1 MSSPA
6 SAPAHSVEEV
16 AEAPARRPRRR
27 PAPPLA
33 ALAILGIIV
42 LAGICAPLLAPHDA
56 ETPALA
62 VRGLPPGSVAEGGAY
77 LLGTDALG
85 RDLLSRLIFGARVSL
100 LVGFCSMAIG
110 GALGTTLGLLAGFY
124 GKGIDT
130 LITRLADL
138 QLSIPFLILAISIMA
153 VLGAGLSK
161 VILVL
166 GVTSWIMYAR
176 VVRGE
181 VLAVRSREYVL
192 AARAL
197 GARDSAL
204 LWRHILPNVSTSAIV
219 IGTFEVARAIL
230 SEASLSFL
238 GLGVQPPTPS
248 WGGMVADGREYLT
261 TLWWIST
268 WPGVVI
274 AATVMSI
281 NLLGDWLRDVLDPAS
296 QGRGT

>member
-1 MSSPA
+1 MA
-6 SAPAHSVEEV
+6 TAPAIPT
-16 AEAPARRPRRR
+16 AADTAPARRPRRR
-27 PAPPLA
+27 PAPPYGVL
-33 ALAILGIIV
+33 ILLGAFV
-42 LAGICAPLLAPHDA
+42 LAGVFAPIVAPHDP

-62 VRGLPPGSVAEGGAY
+62 TRTLPPLTSAEGSFF

-85 RDLLSRLIFGARVSL
+85 RDVLSRILFGARVSL
-100 LVGFCSMAIG
+100 IVGVCAVAIG
-110 GALGTTLGLLAGFY
+110 GSLGTLLGLLAGFY
-124 GKGIDT
+124 GRGVDAV
-130 LITRLADL
+130 ITRLADL
-138 QLSIPFLILAISIMA
+138 QLSIPFLILAIAVMA

-166 GVTSWIMYAR
+166 GLTSWIMYAR

-181 VLAVRSREYVL
+181 VLTVRSREYVL

-197 GARDSAL
+197 GAGDSTL

-248 WGGMVADGREYLT
+248 WGGMVADGRDYLT
-261 TLWWIST
+261 TAWWMST
-268 WPGVVI
+268 WPGVAI
-274 AATVMSI
+274 AVTVLAI

-296 QGRGT
+296 SGRGT

>member
-1 MSSPA
+1 MADAATVTP
-6 SAPAHSVEEV
+6 SV
-16 AEAPARRPRRR
+16 AADATAPARRPRRR
-27 PAPPLA
+27 PAPPLGVI
-33 ALAILGIIV
+33 ILLGGFI
-42 LAGICAPLLAPHDA
+42 LAGIFAPLIAPHDP

-62 VRGLPPGSVAEGGAY
+62 TRALPPLSSAEGSFF

-85 RDLLSRLIFGARVSL
+85 RDILSRILFGARVSL
-100 LVGFCSMAIG
+100 IVGVCAVAIG
-110 GALGTTLGLLAGFY
+110 GSLGTLLGLLAGFY
-124 GKGIDT
+124 GRGIDAA
-130 LITRLADL
+130 ITRLADL
-138 QLSIPFLILAISIMA
+138 QLSIPFLILAIAVMA

-166 GVTSWIMYAR
+166 GLTSWIMYAR

-197 GARDSAL
+197 GAHDSTL

-248 WGGMVADGREYLT
+248 WGGMVADGRDYLT
-261 TLWWIST
+261 TAWWMST
-268 WPGVVI
+268 WPGVAI
-274 AATVMSI
+274 ALTVMAI

-296 QGRGT
+296 SGRGT